1 MGLTDN
7 DDHESASSSTP
18 VVAMTIAGSDSGGNA
33 GLAAD
38 VKSFAAH
45 GAHGVFAIT
54 VVTAQNTTG
63 ITSVEPVSTTMIEA
77 QIDAVAADFR
87 IGATKTGLL
96 FSAPVVERV
105 AARAAALGPLV
116 VDPVLV
122 SSTGTPLF
130 DEAVMRAYVD
140 RLFPVATVITPN
152 AAEASLLTGID
163 VATRDAAQQ
172 AAMTL
177 LEHGSS
183 AVLVTGLLVD
193 DRSVDVLA
201 TEDGPIVLE
210 QQLVRTKNVLGTG
223 CSLSASIAA
232 RLAHGD
238 DIFDAVEIG
247 RSYVLD
253 GLRAS
258 ATWQLGAGRGPID
271 HLSRWPG
278 LR

>member
-1 MGLTDN
+1 MGLTGS
-7 DDHESASSSTP
+7 EERKSASSATP
-18 VVAMTIAGSDSGGNA
+18 VVALTIAGSDSGGNA

-63 ITSVEPVSTTMIEA
+63 ITSVESVSTTMIEA
-77 QIDAVAADFR
+77 QIDAVASDFHIR
-87 IGATKTGLL
+87 ATKTGLL
-96 FSAPVVERV
+96 FSAPVVEVV
-105 AARAAALGPLV
+105 AARAATLGPLV

-122 SSTGTPLF
+122 SSSGAPLF
-130 DEAVMRAYVD
+130 DGAVMRAYVD
-140 RLFPVATVITPN
+140 RLFPAATVITPN
-152 AAEASLLTGID
+152 AAEASLLTGIE
-163 VATRDAAQQ
+163 VATRDTAKQ
-172 AAMTL
+172 AAMAL
-177 LEHGSS
+177 LQHGSS

-238 DIFDAVEIG
+238 DIFEAVEVG
-247 RSYVLD
+247 RAYVLD

-258 ATWQLGAGRGPID
+258 VSWTLGAGRGPID